1 MSEIQRQNQEG
12 ESNFAELQKELSSEQ
27 YESFVDSLKEKPLE
41 DVHELLAHAS
51 QNNSSFKTSLQ
62 RFQEQQSQTLK
73 TNFLQLSNIQPTS
86 QIQKSPELPSQ
97 DLQKLLEV

>member
-12 ESNFAELQKELSSEQ
+12 ESNFSELQKELSSEQ
-27 YESFVDSLKEKPLE
+27 YESFVASLEEKPLD
-41 DVHELLAHAS
+41 DVHDFFAYAS

-73 TNFLQLSNIQPTS
+73 LNFQQLSNIQPTP
-86 QIQKSPELPSQ
+86 QIKKSPELPSQ